1 MKYSYL
7 IPTILNCLVSQIH
20 GQVQKNSQLVLMQ
33 GIWENTFNSDC
44 EYSYTIINGMSSLSL
59 VYSNKQNSL
68 NFPLT
73 ESIEGFLTENPEDID
88 SINIKN
94 LKENGAYYTVID
106 KKYVNENGWVHKPN
120 FLTPE
125 YFECDGENM
134 SINGGQLVE
143 YVKIKRLPGAALKL
157 LYNRGKKDN
166 RDYIKEYLQ
175 IEVGE
180 ITSEKCV
187 IYSEPGIPT
196 KMYLIRGDIVTI
208 IREKEDWLNIEYLGT
223 KLVKGWIKKSD
234 VR

>member
-1 MKYSYL
+1 MKKVFVISL
-7 IPTILNCLVSQIH
+7 IAFFLAKIQA
-20 GQVQKNSQLVLMQ
+20 QEKQKSKFDLIQ
-33 GIWENTFNSDC
+33 GIWENINNN
-44 EYSYTIINGMSSLSL
+44 EYEKSFKIINGVKSLGFSFTNNQTDSDFYL
-59 VYSNKQNSL
+59 M
-68 NFPLT
+68 
-73 ESIEGFLTENPEDID
+73 ESIEGFQNLDYDSFDSLNINSFNENDKYFTTI
-88 SINIKN
+88 INIK
-94 LKENGAYYTVID
+94 YIR
-106 KKYVNENGWVHKPN
+106 NGWVNKKYCIVPD
-120 FLTPE
+120 

-143 YVKIKRLPGAALKL
+143 YMKIKRLPGTALKL

-208 IREKEDWLNIEYLGT
+208 IGEKEDWLNIEYLGT

>member
-1 MKYSYL
+1 
-7 IPTILNCLVSQIH
+7 
-20 GQVQKNSQLVLMQ
+20 
-33 GIWENTFNSDC
+33 
-44 EYSYTIINGMSSLSL
+44 
-59 VYSNKQNSL
+59 
-68 NFPLT
+68 
-73 ESIEGFLTENPEDID
+73 
-88 SINIKN
+88 
-94 LKENGAYYTVID
+94 
-106 KKYVNENGWVHKPN
+106 
-120 FLTPE
+120 
-125 YFECDGENM
+125 M

-143 YVKIKRLPGAALKL
+143 YMKIKRLPGAALKL

-166 RDYIKEYLQ
+166 RDYIKKYLQ

-196 KMYLIRGDIVTI
+196 KMYQIRGDIVTI